1 MLIKVCGMR
10 DAENI
15 RELSALSVDFI
26 GFIFYAKSPR
36 YVSTPSALWRGIEV
50 GRRIEGKGKTVGV
63 FVNETNEQ
71 ILKIVHAPK
80 PSVMG
85 DRGLDYIQLH
95 GNEPPQQ
102 CADLKQ
108 SGNKVIKAFPIAKAE
123 DLEQTKQYEGIAD
136 YFIFDTKCDDCDD
149 CGAYG
154 NYGNYGNYGGSGKS
168 FDWSVLQSYGGNTPF
183 LLSGGINPDSVK
195 AIRAFSHPQFAGI
208 DLNSGFETV
217 PAMKDIQKLKTF
229 IESLKT

>member
-36 YVSTPSALWRGIEV
+36 YVSTPSALWRELGEIGI
-50 GRRIEGKGKTVGV
+50 GGKGKTVGV

-71 ILKIVHAPK
+71 ILKIVHAQT
-80 PSVMG
+80 PSLVG

-95 GNEPPQQ
+95 GSETPQQ

-136 YFIFDTKCDDCDD
+136 YFIFDTKCAVSDD
-149 CGAYG
+149 CGVYD
-154 NYGNYGNYGGSGKS
+154 NYGGYGNYGGSGKS

-183 LLSGGINPDSVK
+183 LLSGGINPDSVN
-195 AIRAFSHPQFAGI
+195 AIRAFSHPQFVGI
-208 DLNSGFETV
+208 DLNSGFETA